1 MRGRKWALG
10 AAVLLVG
17 AGALV
22 AWCDARVR
30 HASAP
35 HLYDRVEQ
43 VPRNRVAV
51 LLGTSARA
59 RGGGPN
65 LYFTHRIAAAVEL
78 LKAGRVQHVLISGD
92 NRHASYNEPMD
103 MRRALLAAGVDS
115 ARITLDYAGFRTLDS
130 MVRARD
136 VFGQPGF
143 TVVSQRF
150 HNERAVFLARRMGIA
165 AVGYNAPDV
174 PEGYGRLTALR
185 EMLARVKLPLD
196 LWTGVGPHFPGPP
209 EPIHLPER

>member
-1 MRGRKWALG
+1 MRARGWIAAAVVLAA
-10 AAVLLVG
+10 AAVLLVQ
-17 AGALV
+17 L
-22 AWCDARVR
+22 CDERVR
-30 HASAP
+30 RVSAP
-35 HLYDRVEQ
+35 HLHDHVSG
-43 VPRNRVAV
+43 VPLNRVAV

-59 RGGGPN
+59 RGGGAN
-65 LYFTHRIAAAVEL
+65 LYFTHRIAATVEL

-103 MRRALLAAGVDS
+103 MRRALMAAGVDS
-115 ARITLDYAGFRTLDS
+115 TRITLDFAGFRTLDS

-143 TVVSQRF
+143 VVVSQRF

-174 PEGYGRLTALR
+174 PANYGRLTMLR
-185 EMLARVKLPLD
+185 EKLARVKLHLD
-196 LWTGVGPHFPGPP
+196 LWLGVGPHFPGPP
-209 EPIHLPER
+209 EPIRFPEA

>member
-1 MRGRKWALG
+1 MRARTWSLVG
-10 AAVLLVG
+10 VLLV
-17 AGALV
+17 AGACALI

-30 HASAP
+30 RSSAP
-35 HLYDRVEQ
+35 HLYDRVQ
-43 VPRNRVAV
+43 DVPMNRVAV
-51 LLGTSARA
+51 LLGTSARS
-59 RGGGPN
+59 RGGGAN
-65 LYFTHRIAAAVEL
+65 LYFTNRIAAAVEL
-78 LKAGRVQHVLISGD
+78 LKAGRVQHILISGD
-92 NRHASYNEPMD
+92 NRHASYNEPIA

-115 ARITLDYAGFRTLDS
+115 SRITLDYAGFRTLDS

-165 AVGYNAPDV
+165 AVGYNAADV

-185 EMLARVKLPLD
+185 EMLARVKLHFD
-196 LWTGVGPHFPGPP
+196 LWAGVGPHFPGPP
-209 EPIHLPER
+209 EPIPLPAP

>member
-1 MRGRKWALG
+1 MRARGWIAAAVVLAA
-10 AAVLLVG
+10 AAVLLVQ
-17 AGALV
+17 L
-22 AWCDARVR
+22 CDERVR
-30 HASAP
+30 RVSAP
-35 HLYDRVEQ
+35 HLHDHVSG
-43 VPRNRVAV
+43 VPLNRVAV

-59 RGGGPN
+59 RGGGAN
-65 LYFTHRIAAAVEL
+65 LYFTHRIAATVEL

-103 MRRALLAAGVDS
+103 MRRALMAAGVDS
-115 ARITLDYAGFRTLDS
+115 TRITLDFAGFRTLDS

-143 TVVSQRF
+143 VVVSQRF

-174 PEGYGRLTALR
+174 PANYGRLTLLR
-185 EMLARVKLPLD
+185 EKLARVKLHLD
-196 LWTGVGPHFPGPP
+196 LWLGVGPHFPGPP
-209 EPIHLPER
+209 EPIRFPEA

>member
-1 MRGRKWALG
+1 MRARGWIA
-10 AAVLLVG
+10 AAVVLAAAAALLVQ
-17 AGALV
+17 L
-22 AWCDARVR
+22 CDERVR
-30 HASAP
+30 RVSAP
-35 HLYDRVEQ
+35 HLHDHVSG
-43 VPRNRVAV
+43 VPLNRVAV

-59 RGGGPN
+59 RGGGAN
-65 LYFTHRIAAAVEL
+65 LYFTHRIAATVEL

-103 MRRALLAAGVDS
+103 MRRALMAAGVDS
-115 ARITLDYAGFRTLDS
+115 TRITLDFAGFRTLDS

-143 TVVSQRF
+143 VVVSQRF

-174 PEGYGRLTALR
+174 PANYGRLTMLR
-185 EMLARVKLPLD
+185 EKLARVKLHLD
-196 LWTGVGPHFPGPP
+196 LWLGVGPHFPGPP
-209 EPIHLPER
+209 EPIRFREA